1 MKILIRGPEVVLK
14 QDCPIAWPADP
25 VPAASASTDPMTAQA
40 GWIRLRYDQ
49 TVYLPEVSL
58 WTSGVRSR
66 VKDAYQ
72 VILSQ
77 QLAPFEQL
85 ARDLQRMSLPKPASA
100 SGTASNSTNSPVSE
114 LLLTLPE
121 IESKHRRRLSGPIE
135 SFVRRSGADTE
146 RDLGLR
152 IGPDGDFPDDG
163 ERRTWMEGMG
173 YRADSGILNM
183 KEGDHNEREI
193 IKIRKRMTDE
203 FERRE

>member
-1 MKILIRGPEVVLK
+1 
-14 QDCPIAWPADP
+14 
-25 VPAASASTDPMTAQA
+25 
-40 GWIRLRYDQ
+40 
-49 TVYLPEVSL
+49 
-58 WTSGVRSR
+58 
-66 VKDAYQ
+66 
-72 VILSQ
+72 
-77 QLAPFEQL
+77 
-85 ARDLQRMSLPKPASA
+85 MSLPKPASA
-100 SGTASNSTNSPVSE
+100 SGTASNSTASPVSE

-121 IESKHRRRLSGPIE
+121 IESKHRRRLSRPIE
-135 SFVRRSGADTE
+135 SFVRRSGADAE

-183 KEGDHNEREI
+183 KEGDQNEREI